1 MLRSR
6 RVVGFSV
13 MRVYVVSFALGVWLL
28 QRQAELPP
36 LDWAW
41 GLLALAPALA
51 LCRARARPVRHAGH
65 AMLALCAF
73 GAGFMWAAGMAHVR
87 LADELPREWEAR
99 DIELIGVVAS
109 LPQLSDRSVRFD
121 FDVEDVLTPSARVPS
136 VRVSSQTTIETYYQE
151 PIRVLPWYTYLW
163 EVEAN
168 ASVMHIQGGRAGR

>member
-1 MLRSR
+1 
-6 RVVGFSV
+6 

-109 LPQLSDRSVRFD
+109 LPQPSDRSVRFD
-121 FDVEDVLTPSARVPS
+121 FDVEDVLTPSARVPRHVALS
-136 VRVSSQTTIETYYQE
+136 WWAREGALPDVRA
-151 PIRVLPWYTYLW
+151 W
-163 EVEAN
+163 
-168 ASVMHIQGGRAGR
+168 ASLIVGRQLVGGDRRCQREWP